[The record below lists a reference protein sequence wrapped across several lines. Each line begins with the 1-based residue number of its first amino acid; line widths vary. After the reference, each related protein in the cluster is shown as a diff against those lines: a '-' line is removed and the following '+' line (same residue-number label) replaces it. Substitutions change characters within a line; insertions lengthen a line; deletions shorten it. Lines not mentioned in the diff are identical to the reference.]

1 MKTRPTK
8 QEIFVDGAWTA
19 STTTAHRHDNKV
31 VDTAI
36 TAQAGEV
43 VMAYAVTVI
52 TTDAIW

>member
-1 MKTRPTK
+1 M
-8 QEIFVDGAWTA
+8 DGAWTA